1 MPTFGEP
8 AEPTPTFG
16 EPAPAAGGMAPMGGG
31 MDAAMFSTDAGPL
44 AEWRA
49 ARDKKLAEKAAAAD
63 AALKQKIDEAQ
74 QQITQFYAELKDKSE
89 KRAQANL

>member
-8 AEPTPTFG
+8 AEPMPTFG
-16 EPAPAAGGMAPMGGG
+16 EPDLVAGSIEPVGGG
-31 MDAAMFSTDAGPL
+31 MDAAMFNTDLGPL
-44 AEWRA
+44 AKWRTE
-49 ARDKKLAEKAAAAD
+49 REEKLAEKAAATD